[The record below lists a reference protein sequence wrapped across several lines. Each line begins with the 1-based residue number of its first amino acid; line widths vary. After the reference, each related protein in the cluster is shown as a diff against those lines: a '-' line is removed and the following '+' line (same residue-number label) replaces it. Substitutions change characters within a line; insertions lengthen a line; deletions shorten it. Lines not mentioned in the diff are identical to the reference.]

1 MDHSQFKANQTAA
14 VYVADGLDERTLEA
28 FEMHMMGC
36 TECIDDVESWRAIK
50 VNLPTRARP
59 ARAPAVLGRNVH
71 AGAGH
76 AGTGHSRVGRS
87 GVGYAAPGW
96 RMAASLVVGGVL
108 GTAGGWFGHQSQT
121 PNLDS
126 TQTAFFN
133 VPAATRGAGDCT
145 ALRLAPDTRFAVLR
159 VPGVARDRQVIAA
172 DAEKRELPASR
183 YISRLQP
190 DGSHL
195 VRIDT
200 QALDGREVFLEAR
213 AVDGFGEP
221 LGCVTS
227 QVATTR

>member
-1 MDHSQFKANQTAA
+1 MDHAQFKAKQTAA

-50 VNLPTRARP
+50 VNMPTRARP
-59 ARAPAVLGRNVH
+59 ARAPAVLGRNLH

-76 AGTGHSRVGRS
+76 SR
-87 GVGYAAPGW
+87 VGYAAAGW

-133 VPAATRGAGDCT
+133 VPAATRGTGDCT

-159 VPGVARDRQVIAA
+159 VPGVSRDRQVVAA

-183 YISRLQP
+183 YISRLQA

-213 AVDGFGEP
+213 ATDGFGEP
-221 LGCVTS
+221 LGCVTG
-227 QVATTR
+227 QVATAR

>member
-1 MDHSQFKANQTAA
+1 MDHAQFKAKQTAA
-14 VYVADGLDERTLEA
+14 SYVADGLDERTLEA

-36 TECIDDVESWRAIK
+36 TECIEDVESWRAIK
-50 VNLPTRARP
+50 VNMPNRVRP
-59 ARAPAVLGRNVH
+59 ARVPAVLGRNLH
-71 AGAGH
+71 AAGVGH
-76 AGTGHSRVGRS
+76 A
-87 GVGYAAPGW
+87 AAGW

-145 ALRLAPDTRFAVLR
+145 ALRLAPDTRFALLR
-159 VPGVARDRQVIAA
+159 VPGVSRDRQVIAA

-183 YISRLQP
+183 YTSRLQP

-213 AVDGFGEP
+213 AADGFGEP
-221 LGCVTS
+221 LGCVTG
-227 QVATTR
+227 QVPTAR

>member
-1 MDHSQFKANQTAA
+1 MDHAQFKAKQTAA

-50 VNLPTRARP
+50 VNMPTRARP
-59 ARAPAVLGRNVH
+59 ARAPAVLGRNLH

-76 AGTGHSRVGRS
+76 SRVGHS
-87 GVGYAAPGW
+87 GGGYATAGW

-159 VPGVARDRQVIAA
+159 VPGVSRDRQVIAA

-213 AVDGFGEP
+213 ATDGFGEP
-221 LGCVTS
+221 LGCVTG
-227 QVATTR
+227 QVPTAR

>member
-1 MDHSQFKANQTAA
+1 MDHAQFKAKQTAA

-36 TECIDDVESWRAIK
+36 TECVEDVESWRAIK
-50 VNLPTRARP
+50 VNIPSRTRP
-59 ARAPAVLGRNVH
+59 ARAPAVLGRNAQSAV
-71 AGAGH
+71 
-76 AGTGHSRVGRS
+76 
-87 GVGYAAPGW
+87 GW

-145 ALRLAPDTRFAVLR
+145 PLRLAPDTRFAVLR
-159 VPGVARDRQVIAA
+159 VPGVSRDRQVVAA
-172 DAEKRELPASR
+172 DAEKHELPASR
-183 YISRLQP
+183 YTSRLQP

-213 AVDGFGEP
+213 AADGFGEP
-221 LGCVTS
+221 LGCVTG
-227 QVATTR
+227 QVAQVR

>member
-1 MDHSQFKANQTAA
+1 MDHVQFKAKQTAA
-14 VYVADGLDERTLEA
+14 IYVADGLDERTLEA
-28 FEMHMMGC
+28 FEMHMMDC
-36 TECIDDVESWRAIK
+36 AECVEDVESWRAMK
-50 VNLPTRARP
+50 VNMPSRVRP
-59 ARAPAVLGRNVH
+59 ARVPAVLGRNTYEAV
-71 AGAGH
+71 
-76 AGTGHSRVGRS
+76 
-87 GVGYAAPGW
+87 GW

-126 TQTAFFN
+126 TQTAVFN

-145 ALRLAPDTRFAVLR
+145 PLRLAPDTRFAVLR

-172 DAEKRELPASR
+172 DAEKHELPASR
-183 YISRLQP
+183 YTSRLQP

-213 AVDGFGEP
+213 AADGFGEP
-221 LGCVTS
+221 LGCVTG
-227 QVATTR
+227 Q

>member
-1 MDHSQFKANQTAA
+1 MDHAQFKAKQTAA

-36 TECIDDVESWRAIK
+36 TECIEDVESWRAIK
-50 VNLPTRARP
+50 VNMPTRVRP
-59 ARAPAVLGRNVH
+59 ARVPAVLGRNLH
-71 AGAGH
+71 AAGVGH
-76 AGTGHSRVGRS
+76 A
-87 GVGYAAPGW
+87 AAGW

-145 ALRLAPDTRFAVLR
+145 ALRLAPDTRFALLR
-159 VPGVARDRQVIAA
+159 VPGVSRDRQVIAA

-183 YISRLQP
+183 YTSRLQP

-213 AVDGFGEP
+213 AADGFGEP
-221 LGCVTS
+221 LGCVTG
-227 QVATTR
+227 QVATAR

>member
-1 MDHSQFKANQTAA
+1 MDHAQFKAKQTAA

-28 FEMHMMGC
+28 FEMHMMAC

-50 VNLPTRARP
+50 VNMPTRARP
-59 ARAPAVLGRNVH
+59 ARVAAGLGRNTH
-71 AGAGH
+71 
-76 AGTGHSRVGRS
+76 S
-87 GVGYAAPGW
+87 GVGRTGFGHSAAGW
-96 RMAASLVVGGVL
+96 RMAASLVVGAVL

-145 ALRLAPDTRFAVLR
+145 ALRLALDTRFAVLR
-159 VPGVARDRQVIAA
+159 VPGVSRDRQVIAA
-172 DAEKRELPASR
+172 DAEKRELPAAR
-183 YISRLQP
+183 YTSRLQP

-213 AVDGFGEP
+213 ATDGFGEP
-221 LGCVTS
+221 LGCVTG
-227 QVATTR
+227 QVATAR

>member
-1 MDHSQFKANQTAA
+1 MDHAQFKAKQTAA

-28 FEMHMMGC
+28 FETHMMGC
-36 TECIDDVESWRAIK
+36 TECVEDVESWRAIK
-50 VNLPTRARP
+50 VNMPSRTRP
-59 ARAPAVLGRNVH
+59 ARAPAVLGRNAQSAV
-71 AGAGH
+71 
-76 AGTGHSRVGRS
+76 
-87 GVGYAAPGW
+87 GW

-145 ALRLAPDTRFAVLR
+145 PLRLAPDTRFAVLR
-159 VPGVARDRQVIAA
+159 VPGVSRDRQVIAA
-172 DAEKRELPASR
+172 DAEKHELPASR
-183 YISRLQP
+183 YTSRLQP

-213 AVDGFGEP
+213 AADGFGEP
-221 LGCVTS
+221 LGCVTG
-227 QVATTR
+227 QVAQGR